1 MNLPNTISA
10 ARIVASP
17 LFAALAFVPSISL
30 RAVAFVLYLI
40 TAISDH
46 YDGKI
51 AREQGLITDLGKV
64 LDPLADKLMLVACF
78 VPMFLLQGAPDDALL
93 ALMPSVAEGSQYP
106 FRTWLLP
113 PVYFHWWILVP
124 ILGREAFMTWFRGF
138 AQKRGAVIAAQRLGK
153 FKAGFQFTWMGAS
166 FAWFM
171 LQTIAEQ
178 LLLTEHAGMLGLLH
192 VIGGIGT
199 VTMYVALAL
208 TLISLGDYLISYRSV
223 FTAKR
228 T

>member
-1 MNLPNTISA
+1 MNIPNTISI
-10 ARIVASP
+10 ARIIASP
-17 LFAALAFVPSISL
+17 VFAAMAFIPSVGM

-40 TAISDH
+40 SAISDH

-64 LDPLADKLMLVACF
+64 LDPLADKLMLLACF
-78 VPMFLLQGAPDDALL
+78 VPMFILQGAPGDALL
-93 ALMPSVAEGSQYP
+93 ALLPTVAEGSQYP

-138 AQKRGAVIAAQRLGK
+138 AQQRGAVIAAQRLGK

-171 LQTIAEQ
+171 LQTMVETYALENNTPMMA
-178 LLLTEHAGMLGLLH
+178 LTHL
-192 VIGGIGT
+192 IGGIGT

-228 T
+228 V

>member
-1 MNLPNTISA
+1 VNIPNTISI
-10 ARIVASP
+10 ARIIASP
-17 LFAALAFVPSISL
+17 VFAAMAFIPSVGL

-40 TAISDH
+40 SAISDH

-64 LDPLADKLMLVACF
+64 LDPLADKLMLLACF
-78 VPMFLLQGAPDDALL
+78 VPMFMLQGAPGDALL
-93 ALMPSVAEGSQYP
+93 ALLPAVAEGSQYP
-106 FRTWLLP
+106 FQTWLLP

-138 AQKRGAVIAAQRLGK
+138 AQQRGAVIAAQRLGK

-171 LQTIAEQ
+171 LQTIEAQQ
-178 LLLTEHAGMLGLLH
+178 LPGNAALLGLMHL
-192 VIGGIGT
+192 IGGIGA

-228 T
+228 V

>member
-1 MNLPNTISA
+1 VNVPNTISV
-10 ARIVASP
+10 ARIIASP
-17 LFAALAFVPSISL
+17 VFAAMAFVPSVTY

-40 TAISDH
+40 SAISDH

-64 LDPLADKLMLVACF
+64 LDPLADKLMLLACF
-78 VPMFLLQGAPDDALL
+78 VPMFILQGAPGDPLL
-93 ALMPSVAEGSQYP
+93 ALLPAMSEGSQYP
-106 FRTWLLP
+106 FRTWFIP

-138 AQKRGAVIAAQRLGK
+138 AQQRGVVIAAQRLGK
-153 FKAGFQFTWMGAS
+153 FKAGFQFTWMGTS
-166 FAWFM
+166 FAWF
-171 LQTIAEQ
+171 T
-178 LLLTEHAGMLGLLH
+178 LLTIVQRFALADHAPMLALTHL
-192 VIGGIGT
+192 VGGIGT

-228 T
+228 I

>member
-1 MNLPNTISA
+1 VNIPNTISV
-10 ARIVASP
+10 ARIIASP
-17 LFAALAFVPSISL
+17 VFAAMAFIPSVGM
-30 RAVAFVLYLI
+30 RAVAFVLYLVS
-40 TAISDH
+40 AISDH

-64 LDPLADKLMLVACF
+64 LDPLADKLMLLACF
-78 VPMFLLQGAPDDALL
+78 VPMFILQGAPGDPLL
-93 ALMPSVAEGSQYP
+93 TLLPPVAESSLYP

-171 LQTIAEQ
+171 LQTMVETYA
-178 LLLTEHAGMLGLLH
+178 LSDNMAMMALTHL
-192 VIGGIGT
+192 IGGIGT

-228 T
+228 I

>member
-1 MNLPNTISA
+1 MNIPNTISI
-10 ARIVASP
+10 ARIIASP
-17 LFAALAFVPSISL
+17 VFAAMAFVPSVSL

-40 TAISDH
+40 SAISDH

-64 LDPLADKLMLVACF
+64 LDPLADKLMLLACF
-78 VPMFLLQGAPDDALL
+78 VPMFMLQGAPGDPLL
-93 ALMPSVAEGSQYP
+93 TLLPMVVEGSQYP

-171 LQTIAEQ
+171 LQTMVTGYGLDGNAAMMA
-178 LLLTEHAGMLGLLH
+178 LTH
-192 VIGGIGT
+192 VIGGIGII
-199 VTMYVALAL
+199 TMYVALAL

-228 T
+228 A

>member
-1 MNLPNTISA
+1 VNLPNTISA

-17 LFAALAFVPSISL
+17 VFAALAFVPSIGL

-78 VPMFLLQGAPDDALL
+78 VPMFLLQSAPDDALL
-93 ALMPSVAEGSQYP
+93 ALMPSIAEASQYP
-106 FRTWLLP
+106 FSTWMLP

-171 LQTIAEQ
+171 LQTITEQ
-178 LLLTEHAGMLGLLH
+178 LLLSDNAAMMGLMHL
-192 VIGGIGT
+192 IGGIGT

>member
-17 LFAALAFVPSISL
+17 VFAALAFVPSVGL
-30 RAVAFVLYLI
+30 RATAFVLYLV

-51 AREQGLITDLGKV
+51 ARDQGLITDLGKV

-78 VPMFLLQGAPDDALL
+78 VPMFLLQSAPDDALL
-93 ALMPSVAEGSQYP
+93 ALLPSFAEAAQYP
-106 FRTWLLP
+106 FRTWMLP

-124 ILGREAFMTWFRGF
+124 ILGREAFMTWFRSF
-138 AQKRGAVIAAQRLGK
+138 AQQRGVVIAAQRLGK

-171 LQTIAEQ
+171 LQLIVEQ
-178 LLLTEHAGMLGLLH
+178 HALSSHAPLMFLLH
-192 VIGGIGT
+192 LIGGIGA

-208 TLISLGDYLISYRSV
+208 TLISLGDYLISYRAV
-223 FTAKR
+223 FTTKR
-228 T
+228 S